1 MGLDKNIEKGLE
13 KEIED
18 LEDNTLAVIQKVFRS
33 EQFRQHFEFVNEKDL
48 LLGFTLGIYLEN
60 FAGMFG
66 TLNKEYTMDDFDEF
80 WVKIFDENKKIK
92 KKIDKAS

>member
-13 KEIED
+13 KEIDD
-18 LEDNTLAVIQKVFRS
+18 LEDNTLGAILKVFKS
-33 EQFRQHFEFVNEKDL
+33 EQFREHFEFGDEKDL
-48 LLGFTLGIYLEN
+48 LLGFVLGIYLEN
-60 FAGMFG
+60 YAGMFG

-80 WVKIFDENKKIK
+80 WGKMFDENKKIK

>member
-13 KEIED
+13 KEIDD
-18 LEDNTLAVIQKVFRS
+18 LEENTLEAIFKVFQS
-33 EQFRQHFEFVNEKDL
+33 KEFREHFEFGDEKDL
-48 LLGFTLGIYLEN
+48 LLGFVLGIYLEN

-80 WVKIFDENKKIK
+80 WVKMFDEKKKIK